1 MENLTLKDKS
11 SLSSL
16 RKGLIV
22 QKYGGS
28 SVANPDRIKNVAKRV
43 VRYTRQ
49 GYSLVVVVS
58 ALGDTT
64 DELIELASKITSE
77 PSERE
82 MDMLISTGE
91 QISCALLAMAIQR
104 LEIPAISFTGAQVG
118 IITDTS
124 HTKAR
129 ILNISAERIREE
141 LKHGKVVVVA
151 GFQGISMD
159 REITTLGRGGSDLT
173 AVALAKALEAKICE
187 IYTDVDG
194 VYTADPRIVSDAKKL
209 VRISYDEM
217 LELASLGAK
226 VMQPR
231 SVEYGKRY
239 DVPIHVRS
247 SFSNKEGTI
256 ISKEVK
262 AMEKIDVS
270 GVALQKDEAKI
281 TICDVPDKPGVA
293 AEIFEKLAAN
303 NIVIDMI
310 VQNIGRTGAT
320 DVSFTVLKEDLA
332 KTMKI
337 AKIVAKDVGAGEVIK
352 DENIAKVSI
361 VGIGMRSH
369 SGIAARMFK
378 ALASKKINI
387 GMISTS
393 EIKISCVIE
402 RRHAEEA
409 LRVLHSEFELKKTKF
424 S

>member
-1 MENLTLKDKS
+1 MGTLILK
-11 SLSSL
+11 
-16 RKGLIV
+16 KGLIV

-28 SVANPDRIKNVAKRV
+28 SVANPERIKNVAKRV
-43 VRYTRQ
+43 VSYKKR
-49 GYSLVVVVS
+49 GYGVVVVVS

-64 DELIELASKITSE
+64 DELIELASKITDD

-91 QISCALLAMAIQR
+91 QISCALLAMAIHELR
-104 LEIPAISFTGAQVG
+104 VPAISFTGAQVG
-118 IITDTS
+118 IITDAS

-129 ILNISAERIREE
+129 ILNISADRIREE
-141 LKHGKVVVVA
+141 LKNGKVVVVA
-151 GFQGISMD
+151 GFQGVSINK
-159 REITTLGRGGSDLT
+159 EITTLGRGGSDLT
-173 AVALAKALEAKICE
+173 AVALAKALGAKICE

-194 VYTADPRIVSDAKKL
+194 VYTADPRIVKDAKKL
-209 VRISYDEM
+209 SRISYDEM

-239 DVPIHVRS
+239 GVPIHVRS
-247 SFSNKEGTI
+247 SFSNVDGTI

-262 AMEKIDVS
+262 SMEKIDVS
-270 GVALQKDEAKI
+270 GIALQKDEAKV
-281 TICDVPDKPGVA
+281 TICDVPDKPGIA
-293 AEIFEKLAAN
+293 AIIFKELAVN

-310 VQNIGRTGAT
+310 VQNVSRTGTT
-320 DVSFTVLKEDLA
+320 DISFTVLKEDLA
-332 KTMKI
+332 KTIK
-337 AKIVAKDVGAGEVIK
+337 VARKVAREVGAGEVIK

-369 SGIAARMFK
+369 SGIAARMFR

-387 GMISTS
+387 EMISTS

-402 RRHAEEA
+402 KRHSETA
-409 LRVLHSEFELKKTKF
+409 LRTLHDEFGLKKVR
-424 S
+424 

>member
-1 MENLTLKDKS
+1 MGT
-11 SLSSL
+11 
-16 RKGLIV
+16 LIV

-28 SVANPDRIKNVAKRV
+28 SVANPERIKNVAKRV
-43 VRYTRQ
+43 VSYKKR
-49 GYSLVVVVS
+49 GYGVVVVVS

-64 DELIELASKITSE
+64 DELIELASKITDD

-91 QISCALLAMAIQR
+91 QISCALLAMAIHELR
-104 LEIPAISFTGAQVG
+104 VPAISFTGAQVG
-118 IITDTS
+118 IITDAS

-129 ILNISAERIREE
+129 ILNISADRIREE
-141 LKHGKVVVVA
+141 LKNGKVVVVA
-151 GFQGISMD
+151 GFQGVSINK
-159 REITTLGRGGSDLT
+159 EITTLGRGGSDLT
-173 AVALAKALEAKICE
+173 AVALAKALGAKICE

-194 VYTADPRIVSDAKKL
+194 VYTADPRIVKDAKKL
-209 VRISYDEM
+209 SRISYDEM

-239 DVPIHVRS
+239 GVPIHVRS
-247 SFSNKEGTI
+247 SFSNVDGTI

-262 AMEKIDVS
+262 SMEKIDVS
-270 GVALQKDEAKI
+270 GIALQKDEAKV
-281 TICDVPDKPGVA
+281 TICDVPDKPGIA
-293 AEIFEKLAAN
+293 AIIFKELAVN

-310 VQNIGRTGAT
+310 VQNVSRTGTT
-320 DVSFTVLKEDLA
+320 DISFTVLKEDLA
-332 KTMKI
+332 KTIK
-337 AKIVAKDVGAGEVIK
+337 VARKVAREVGAGEVIK

-369 SGIAARMFK
+369 SGIAARMFR

-387 GMISTS
+387 EMISTS

-402 RRHAEEA
+402 KRHSETA
-409 LRVLHSEFELKKTKF
+409 LRTLHDEFGLKKVR
-424 S
+424 